1 MSCALQTQLETVP
14 LGRSIV
20 RIVQMIVALVQT
32 DMCGLGLSSSAMY
45 AALRAFAQTRAAP
58 RAGTTA
64 FDAAVTGL
72 DELVLLGGDKY
83 ARLVFE
89 AACSARRGKW
99 TTHPT
104 PYTSDTPTVLSFDL
118 GACAPYTDARLTAL
132 VASLDAAVRLV
143 AASPPCGD
151 RAAARTMVAGGIA
164 SGLDRATCAEH
175 VESAMRALAVTMGG
189 AEGGAVT
196 MGVIAGHPAMNTIRA
211 EIAYAFCGQAQAQA
225 MTAAGFAEHVADVL
239 VDGACGLQ
247 AALRA

>member
-14 LGRSIV
+14 LGKSIV

-104 PYTSDTPTVLSFDL
+104 PYTSDTPTVLSFRP
-118 GACAPYTDARLTAL
+118 GRVRAVHRRAPDRARREPRRGGPARRREP
-132 VASLDAAVRLV
+132 AVRR
-143 AASPPCGD
+143 P
-151 RAAARTMVAGGIA
+151 RGGQDDGIS

-239 VDGACGLQ
+239 VDGACGVQ